1 MDMPIEIDIA
11 DISHFAQVAVIVD
24 KPKVREGIVK
34 LRDQW
39 SKGMVYPSMKAWR
52 ATGVKIN
59 FHQDILEMLHD
70 AGVSPVYLYVIEEA
84 IATNKVT
91 KLTRVVRLPIPREV
105 LAEYMTLINETLG
118 KNDYEYVLITPS
130 ESERNEVEEAYAE
143 MKRVV
148 KETSKIDNPFEHLL
162 QPLLQNPKT
171 NFRNTRQWYWMYQE
185 EKSRGRGI
193 YKRILNSWNNQ
204 VNEGLY
210 ISEQNVIEQ
219 AVLRYRKLIKR

>member
-1 MDMPIEIDIA
+1 MPIEIDIA
-11 DISHFAQVAVIVD
+11 DISRFAQVAVIVD
-24 KPKVREGIVK
+24 NTKVREGIGK
-34 LRDQW
+34 LREKW
-39 SKGMVYPSMKAWR
+39 ANGKTYPSMKAWR

-59 FHQDILEMLHD
+59 FHQDILEMLND
-70 AGVSPVYLYVIEEA
+70 AEVSPVYLYVVEEA

-105 LAEYMTLINETLG
+105 LAEYMTLIDETLE

-148 KETSKIDNPFEHLL
+148 KETSKVDNPFEQIL
-162 QPLLQNPKT
+162 QPLLLNPKA

-185 EKSRGRGI
+185 EKTGGRGI
-193 YKRILNSWNNQ
+193 YKRILDKWNEQ
-204 VNEGLY
+204 VEIEDNVFD
-210 ISEQNVIEQ
+210 QNVIEQ
-219 AVLRYRKLIKR
+219 AVLRYRKLLKR